1 VNQIVISKVYALI
14 NESERKNGH
23 FKAQVL
29 MEMNEK
35 FKDLKQKML
44 KKLNSKN
51 EEIQKY
57 SNFFEDLDKRLG
69 NLENMN

>member
-1 VNQIVISKVYALI
+1 
-14 NESERKNGH
+14 
-23 FKAQVL
+23 